1 MKKLIAGLSLVALAV
16 PSAQA
21 WAVSA
26 DDIRTAHANKQRPV
40 VRIKH
45 EYTQVQTLKLNKY
58 KQAVHCDC
66 GRAAKPT
73 GWQRSAK
80 VSPVNPQARMSQKG
94 QRGAFAHPLYV
105 NNVQRVVSEKVYMQ
119 KVTRIPVASATCAEK
134 R

>member
-1 MKKLIAGLSLVALAV
+1 MKKLIAGLSLVALALPTV
-16 PSAQA
+16 QV
-21 WAVSA
+21 WAKSA
-26 DDIRTAHANKQRPV
+26 DDIRTAQANKQRPV

-45 EYTQVQTLKLNKY
+45 EYTQVQTLNKY

-66 GRAAKPT
+66 GRVAKPT

-80 VSPVNPQARMSQKG
+80 VSPVKPQTRMTQNVH
-94 QRGAFAHPLYV
+94 RGAVTHPLYV